1 MKTSFKTVTSVIAC
15 ALLTAGI
22 SSGAFGQATPFP
34 SKPIRIVVG
43 TVPGG
48 GIDIVARLLAQKI
61 SELDGNPVIVENRP
75 GASTTIG
82 ANTVAKAPADGYT
95 LFMASTSFAVAG
107 GLYKN
112 LPYDTLKDFAPV
124 TLVASGPLVLG
135 VNPSNPAR
143 NLKELIAW
151 AKAKPG
157 KPIFGSA
164 GAGTSVHLAGELFRM
179 SAGFEYV
186 HVPYKGGAPATAD
199 MMGGHVDMV
208 FDVVVSI
215 LPHIKA
221 GKARAIA
228 VTGLQR
234 TPLLP
239 EVPTMAESGLPGF
252 EVAGWYGLLAPA
264 GTPQPIVARLHQ
276 MTVKA
281 LGAPD
286 LRARLTSLGSDA
298 VGDGPERWG
307 PYLQSEFSKWSKVI
321 QQAGIQPE

>member
-1 MKTSFKTVTSVIAC
+1 MNSAIKIVTDVL
-15 ALLTAGI
+15 ALASLAAGL
-22 SSGAFGQATPFP
+22 SGAALGQAPPYPT
-34 SKPIRIVVG
+34 KPIRIVVG

-48 GIDIVARLLAQKI
+48 GIDIVARLLAQKL
-61 SELDGNPVIVENRP
+61 SELEGSPVIVENRP

-82 ANTVAKAPADGYT
+82 ANAAAKSPPDGYT

-112 LPYDTLKDFAPV
+112 LPYDTIKDFAPV

-135 VNPSNPAR
+135 VNPSNPAK

-151 AKAKPG
+151 AKSKPG

-164 GAGTSVHLAGELFRM
+164 GAGTSVHLAGELFRL

-215 LPHIKA
+215 LPHVKA

-228 VTGLQR
+228 VTSLQR
-234 TPLLP
+234 SPLLP
-239 EVPTMAESGLPGF
+239 DVPTMSESGLSGF
-252 EVAGWYGLLAPA
+252 EVAGWYGVLAPA
-264 GTPQPIVARLHQ
+264 GTPQAVVGRLHQ
-276 MTVKA
+276 MITRA
-281 LGAPD
+281 LAAPD
-286 LRARLTSLGSDA
+286 LRARYASLGSDA
-298 VGDGPERWG
+298 VGEGPERWG
-307 PYLQSEFSKWSKVI
+307 PYLQNEFSKWSKVI

>member
-22 SSGAFGQATPFP
+22 SGALGQATPFP

-61 SELDGNPVIVENRP
+61 SELDGIPVIVENRP